1 MANLGRIVEL
11 IICVYIYVAIVR
23 SKMKSKYNW
32 IDRVIASIAI
42 KVLIIAA
49 IPISPLVVAAFVGF
63 LWSIS

>member
-32 IDRVIASIAI
+32 LYRVIF
-42 KVLIIAA
+42 
-49 IPISPLVVAAFVGF
+49 VVAFVGF
-63 LWSIS
+63 LWAIS